1 MAANE
6 ESDPSVILNGFWV
19 TLVCF
24 YIFHVISAF
33 PQRGNS
39 HLLTFK
45 YALPYSYGLEK
56 SILRLLNHVRG

>member
-1 MAANE
+1 ML
-6 ESDPSVILNGFWV
+6 I
-19 TLVCF
+19 
-24 YIFHVISAF
+24 
-33 PQRGNS
+33 PQELQLSRNS